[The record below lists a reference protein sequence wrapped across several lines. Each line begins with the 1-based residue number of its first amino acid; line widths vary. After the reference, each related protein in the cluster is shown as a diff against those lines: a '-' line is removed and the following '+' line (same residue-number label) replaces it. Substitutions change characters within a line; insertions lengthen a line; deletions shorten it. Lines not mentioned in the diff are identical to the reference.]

1 LRDDDSVFHRGAGRC
16 IVDLVQLAIGPK
28 EGGVAKRK
36 RSAKLSAGELRLMG
50 ILWDQGPLTLAEA
63 FQAQPGQVGYTT
75 IQTQLNRLVDKGV
88 AARSKARPMKY
99 RALIDPQ
106 MAGAGLLQLLID
118 TIGHGSIVP
127 LVSQLLSFRP
137 VTSEEGRDLKR
148 LIDAAQPKLVKSRK
162 AAKKSRI
169 K

>member
-1 LRDDDSVFHRGAGRC
+1 M
-16 IVDLVQLAIGPK
+16 
-28 EGGVAKRK
+28 AKRK

-50 ILWDQGPLTLAEA
+50 ILWEQGPLTLAEA

-88 AARSKARPMKY
+88 AARSKTRPMKY

-127 LVSQLLSFRP
+127 LVTQLLTFHPLSA
-137 VTSEEGRDLKR
+137 EEARDLKR
-148 LIDAAQPKLVKSRK
+148 LIDAAQPKTVKGRK
-162 AAKKSRI
+162 VAKKSRT